1 MKNKILILILALL
14 LVALVLAF
22 SSCSQKSTDT
32 NTDASTDTDTATKY
46 IIESADGFTI
56 DTRGQMVTLYRDIS
70 NETENIDLSKAITV
84 SKNCT
89 WKLYKDFE
97 GNNELKLKS
106 LSLSIGL
113 NKAYIIVYHPNGEDF
128 TRYEVNLYRLDMK
141 DYSFVAEGALFSN
154 GTTEE
159 KSSINAPAEL
169 PQKVGCAFD
178 GWTVNGELVKFPY
191 QVNEET
197 TFSASWTPIQYEI
210 KYELNGGENNEENP
224 NSYNVEQSL
233 VLKAPTRVGYTFAG
247 WFSDEQLENEVTE
260 IHLGTIESKTFYAK
274 WTPNNNTLVFDA
286 NSGSGSMSDMTIAS
300 DASANLTT
308 NAFTKDGYTL
318 VGWST
323 TKDGEVEY
331 ADGAEYKMGTNAT
344 YTLYAVW
351 TKNINGLI
359 FNGNG
364 ATSGSMS
371 SVEIATENTA
381 LIPNNSFIKNGYTFV
396 GWSTTEN
403 GSVEYADGASYTMG
417 TNATYILYAV
427 WEANN
432 NTLVFNANGGSGSMS
447 DMTIATDASANL
459 TTNAFTRKGYTFV
472 GWSTTKD
479 GEVEYVDGASYT
491 MGTNSSYTLYAVWE
505 ANEYTITY
513 NKNGGTEK
521 AENPVKFTIEDL
533 PITLNDLSKA
543 NYLFNYWYKERDFSG
558 SPVLQIVDIG
568 DVELYAEYVECTD
581 GISLTDAKG
590 EWTVSAYTG
599 TATDVVIPKSY
610 KGKNVTSIGNY
621 AFDNCTSLAS
631 ITIPDSV
638 TLIGEDAFD
647 WCPSLASVNYLGEV
661 EQWCNISLNGF
672 KANPLYNGA
681 KLYLNGTLVTDL
693 VIPDTVTKIKDYA
706 FVGCT
711 SLTSITIP
719 DSVTSIEVCAFAGCT
734 SLTSVTIPDSV
745 TTIGGSAFAD
755 CDSLTSVTI
764 GNGVTTIG
772 SSAFENCDS
781 LTSVTIPD
789 SVTTIGDYAFAD
801 CDSLTSVTIPD
812 SVTIIGSYAFAY
824 CYSLAS
830 ITIPDSVTTIGSWAF
845 YNCDSLT
852 SITIPSSVTSIGND
866 AFARCYSLTSIVI
879 PDSVTEIGE
888 GAFSGCSSL
897 TSVTIPDS
905 VTTIGDSAFYNCP
918 IENATIPTTAI
929 SSIPKAKLKTVVING
944 GTSIEKGA
952 FYGCSSLTSITI
964 GNGVTTIGSSA
975 FYNCKSLTSVTI
987 ENGVTSIG
995 ERAFYSCSSLTSVT
1009 IPDSVTSIGE
1019 RTFDGC
1025 TSLTNVTI
1033 PNSVTTIGNSAFKY
1047 CSSLTSVTIPD
1058 SVTSIENG
1066 AFVGCTSLTSITIPD
1081 SITSIGESAL
1091 YGCSSLT
1098 SVTIP
1103 DSVTSI
1109 GERAFDGCYKL
1120 VEVYNLSSLN
1130 ITKGSNS
1137 YGYVGNYAKIIHTS
1151 LDEPSIIKITSDGY
1165 VFAYVSNNEIYLV
1178 DYQGNETEL
1187 TLPESYNGNKYK
1199 INQYA
1204 FTWRDDIT
1212 KITIPDSV
1220 TTIGNNAFENC
1231 DSLTSVTIPDSVTT
1245 IGDSAFYNCPIEN
1258 ATIPTTAISSI
1269 PKTKLKTVVINGGT
1283 SIEKRAFDGCDSLTS
1298 ITIPSSVTTIGE
1310 RAFAYCD
1317 SLTSV
1322 TIPDSVTTIENNAFD
1337 NCDSL
1342 TSITIPS
1349 SVTSIGEGAFDFCYS
1364 LKSVNYL
1371 GEVEQ
1376 WCNISFGSVL
1386 ANPLYNGAKLYLNGT
1401 LVTDLVIPDTVT
1413 KIKDYAFAG
1422 CDSLTSIT
1430 IPDSVTSIGY
1440 SAFDYCTSLTSITI
1454 PNSVTSIGED
1464 AFDWCYSLTSVNYL
1478 GEVEQWCNISFGN
1491 DFANPLY
1498 NDETKLYLNGTLVT
1512 DLVIPDTVTK
1522 IKDYAFAGCDS
1533 LTSVTIPSSVTEV
1546 GEGAFI
1552 SCTSLASITIPDSV
1566 TTIGDYALY
1575 NCDLLTSI
1583 TIPSSVTTIGSYAFA
1598 DCYSLTSVTIPSS
1611 VISIGSNAFV
1621 GCTSLKCNEYDNAY
1635 YLGNDTEPYLVLIKA
1650 KNTSISS
1657 CIINESTKTVCSSA
1671 FSGCTS
1677 LTSITI
1683 PDSVTTIGDSA
1694 FYDCDS
1700 LTSVTIPDSVT
1711 SIGERAFAYCD
1722 SLTSITIPSSVTSI
1736 GEDAFYN
1743 CKSLTIY
1750 CEAESQPNGWDSD
1763 WNYSSRPVEWG
1774 YKQS

>member
-32 NTDASTDTDTATKY
+32 NTDTSTDTDTDTATKY

-56 DTRGQMVTLYRDIS
+56 DTRGQMVKLYRDIS

-106 LSLSIGL
+106 MSLSIGL

-197 TFSASWTPIQYEI
+197 TFSASWAPIQYEI

-224 NSYNVEQSL
+224 NSYNIEQSL

-260 IHLGTIESKTFYAK
+260 IPLGTIESKTFYAK

-300 DASANLTT
+300 DASANLTS
-308 NAFTKDGYTL
+308 NAFTKDGYTF

-447 DMTIATDASANL
+447 DMTIASDASANL
-459 TTNAFTRKGYTFV
+459 TTNAFTRKGYTLV

-491 MGTNSSYTLYAVWE
+491 MGTNATYTLYAVWE

-543 NYLFNYWYKERDFSG
+543 NYLFNYWYKESDFSG

-581 GISLTDAKG
+581 GISLTYANG

-621 AFDNCTSLAS
+621 AFYSCSSLAS

-638 TLIGEDAFD
+638 TSIGEDAFYY
-647 WCPSLASVNYLGEV
+647 CPSLASVNYLGEV

-693 VIPDTVTKIKDYA
+693 VIPDTVMEIKDYA
-706 FVGCT
+706 FAGCT

-719 DSVTSIEVCAFAGCT
+719 DSVTSIEVCAFYGCSSLTSITIPDSVTSIEVCAFEGCT
-734 SLTSVTIPDSV
+734 SLTSVTIPDS
-745 TTIGGSAFAD
+745 
-755 CDSLTSVTI
+755 
-764 GNGVTTIG
+764 VTTIG

-879 PDSVTEIGE
+879 PDSVTEVGE
-888 GAFSGCSSL
+888 GAFSGCTSL
-897 TSVTIPDS
+897 ASITIPDS

-918 IENATIPTTAI
+918 IENATIPTIAI
-929 SSIPKAKLKTVVING
+929 SSIPKTKLKTVVING
-944 GTSIEKGA
+944 GTSIGSYA
-952 FYGCSSLTSITI
+952 FDCCYSLASITI
-964 GNGVTTIGSSA
+964 PDS
-975 FYNCKSLTSVTI
+975 
-987 ENGVTSIG
+987 VTSIG
-995 ERAFYSCSSLTSVT
+995 EDAFAWCYSLKSVNYLGEVEQWCNISFGSVLANPLSCVGAKLYLNETLVTDLVIPDTVTEIKKYVFHRCTSLTSVT
-1009 IPDSVTSIGE
+1009 IPDSVITIGSAA
-1019 RTFDGC
+1019 FSGC
-1025 TSLTNVTI
+1025 TTLTSATIGNGVTTIGNYAFQSCTELTSVTI
-1033 PNSVTTIGNSAFKY
+1033 GDSVTTIGDWAFD
-1047 CSSLTSVTIPD
+1047 C
-1058 SVTSIENG
+1058 
-1066 AFVGCTSLTSITIPD
+1066 CTSLTSITIPD
-1081 SITSIGESAL
+1081 SVTTIGISAFS
-1091 YGCSSLT
+1091 GCTSLT
-1098 SVTIP
+1098 SITIP

-1109 GERAFDGCYKL
+1109 GERAFSGCYKL

-1187 TLPESYNGNKYK
+1187 TLPESYNGNKYT

-1204 FTWRDDIT
+1204 FAWRDDIT

-1220 TTIGNNAFENC
+1220 T
-1231 DSLTSVTIPDSVTT
+1231 
-1245 IGDSAFYNCPIEN
+1245 
-1258 ATIPTTAISSI
+1258 
-1269 PKTKLKTVVINGGT
+1269 
-1283 SIEKRAFDGCDSLTS
+1283 
-1298 ITIPSSVTTIGE
+1298 
-1310 RAFAYCD
+1310 
-1317 SLTSV
+1317 
-1322 TIPDSVTTIENNAFD
+1322 
-1337 NCDSL
+1337 
-1342 TSITIPS
+1342 
-1349 SVTSIGEGAFDFCYS
+1349 SIGEDAFYYCYS
-1364 LKSVNYL
+1364 LTSVNYL

-1376 WCNISFGSVL
+1376 WCNISFNGFN
-1386 ANPLYNGAKLYLNGT
+1386 ANPLSNGAKLYLNGT

-1413 KIKDYAFAG
+1413 KIKDYVFAG
-1422 CDSLTSIT
+1422 CTSLTSVT
-1430 IPDSVTSIGY
+1430 MGGSVTTIGS
-1440 SAFDYCTSLTSITI
+1440 SAFYYCTSLTSITI
-1454 PNSVTSIGED
+1454 GNGVTTIGDYAFADCESLTSIVIPDSVTSIGER
-1464 AFDWCYSLTSVNYL
+1464 AFSGCTSLTSVNYL

-1491 DFANPLY
+1491 SYANPLCY
-1498 NDETKLYLNGTLVT
+1498 AKKLYINNELVT
-1512 DLVIPDTVTK
+1512 DLVIPDTVTE
-1522 IKDYAFAGCDS
+1522 IKSYAFAYCDS
-1533 LTSVTIPSSVTEV
+1533 LTSITIPDSVTSI
-1546 GEGAFI
+1546 GNNAFYCCTSLTSI
-1552 SCTSLASITIPDSV
+1552 TMGGSVTTIGNNAFNSCTSLTSVTMGGSVTTIGSYAFYYCTSLTSITMGGSVTTIGDYAFDNCYSLASITIPDSV
-1566 TTIGDYALY
+1566 TTIG
-1575 NCDLLTSI
+1575 
-1583 TIPSSVTTIGSYAFA
+1583 SYAFA
-1598 DCYSLTSVTIPSS
+1598 DC
-1611 VISIGSNAFV
+1611 
-1621 GCTSLKCNEYDNAY
+1621 E
-1635 YLGNDTEPYLVLIKA
+1635 
-1650 KNTSISS
+1650 
-1657 CIINESTKTVCSSA
+1657 
-1671 FSGCTS
+1671 S
-1677 LTSITI
+1677 LTSIVI
-1683 PDSVTTIGDSA
+1683 PDSVTE
-1694 FYDCDS
+1694 
-1700 LTSVTIPDSVT
+1700 V
-1711 SIGERAFAYCD
+1711 GERAFAYCD
-1722 SLTSITIPSSVTSI
+1722 SLT
-1736 GEDAFYN
+1736 
-1743 CKSLTIY
+1743 IY
-1750 CEAESQPNGWDSD
+1750 CEAQSQPNGWNSN
-1763 WNYSSRPVEWG
+1763 WNYSNRPVEWG